1 MSWKISQK
9 SHFGGRGAKWVR
21 VEGELYQNLLER
33 IEELKDFDFSNL
45 REHFNAAGFGWV
57 RYSKPWGTESQ
68 QQAAFEIRWAGSK
81 VDCPKSLFIISSED
95 ATNLSCLG
103 ATPFKLGLEG
113 NGNGNIK
120 APKKAIPKE
129 ERAPSLVAFGP
140 AAEKAVNAKPSN
152 AKEITKKTQVMD
164 FDALCEE
171 LGI

>member
-21 VEGELYQNLLER
+21 IEGELYQKLLER

-45 REHFNAAGFGWV
+45 LEHFSAAGFGWV
-57 RYSKPWGTESQ
+57 RYSKPWGTDTQ

-81 VDCPKSLFIISSED
+81 VDCPKTLFITSNED
-95 ATNLSCLG
+95 AINLSRLG
-103 ATPFKLGLEG
+103 ETPYKLGLEG
-113 NGNGNIK
+113 KGDGNVK

-129 ERAPSLVAFGP
+129 ERATTLVAFGP
-140 AAEKAVNAKPSN
+140 AAEKAVNAKPSS
-152 AKEITKKTQVMD
+152 AKETTKKTETID
-164 FDALCEE
+164 FDDLCKE